1 LHPASMRS
9 GVTGTESW
17 CSERGECSTKQEEI
31 AVGVGRLGTGK
42 LTRRDFLK
50 AGGGALA
57 GAYML
62 GLAGCGGGSGSGSG
76 ELRFQ
81 TWATT
86 SGEQKGFRGLVERYE
101 KKNPDASI
109 KLEIVPGEQQLAKLD
124 TRLAAGE
131 GPDLARLQYQA
142 IGRYSSEGALVDL
155 SEYLGEGEAEAFTP
169 AFWQAV
175 QYEGAPYA
183 LPHHTDTFAVFYN
196 TDVFGEVG
204 IEVPGSLDESWTWDE
219 FMQVAGQIKD
229 SGAAD
234 YPFAMNWQTP
244 GAAYRWMSFLYQHG
258 GRLLN
263 EDLSGPAIDSPEGI
277 ETIAWNQGWFQDD
290 MVPPST
296 SIKSSEAIENLFS
309 NGTIAMMLQGDW
321 LMPYLED
328 NMQADWDVTYMIRD
342 AEMASDMGG
351 NVVAVTRDSQD
362 PELAADFVNF
372 VASEEQMAQFCVD
385 AQFIPVRKSLVE
397 QGLDYTLRPEDMQ
410 VFVEQSSTVPTEMAR
425 EQTLPAFNKINQV
438 LADELELAFKSGQSP
453 ETTAKNISSGIE
465 EALG

>member
-1 LHPASMRS
+1 MQ
-9 GVTGTESW
+9 GVRTF
-17 CSERGECSTKQEEI
+17 GEEF
-31 AVGVGRLGTGK
+31 
-42 LTRRDFLK
+42 TRRDFLK
-50 AGGGALA
+50 VGGGTLV
-57 GAYML
+57 GAYVL
-62 GLAGCGGGSGSGSG
+62 GLAGCGGSSESGSG

-81 TWATT
+81 TWAST

-109 KLEIVPGEQQLAKLD
+109 KLEIVPGEQQYAKLD

-131 GPDLARLQYQA
+131 GPDLARMQYQA
-142 IGRYSSEGALVDL
+142 IGRYSSQGAMVDL
-155 SEYLGEGEAEAFTP
+155 SEYLEGDEASAFTP

-175 QYEGAPYA
+175 QYEGTPYA

-196 TDVFGEVG
+196 TEMFDKLG

-219 FMQVAGQIKD
+219 FMQVAEQIKSEGD
-229 SGAAD
+229 AR
-234 YPFAMNWQTP
+234 YPFAMNWQTA

-258 GRLLN
+258 GTLLN
-263 EDLSGPAIDSPEGI
+263 GDLSGPAIDSPEGI
-277 ETIAWNQGWFQDD
+277 ETIAWNQSWFQDD

-296 SIKSSEAIENLFS
+296 SIKSTEPIENLFS

-328 NMQADWDVTYMIRD
+328 NMQAGWDITYMVRD
-342 AEMASDMGG
+342 VQMASDMGG
-351 NVVAVTRDSQD
+351 NAVGVTKDSQN
-362 PELAADFVNF
+362 PELAADFLKF
-372 VASEEQMAQFCVD
+372 VASEEQMAQFCID

-397 QGLDYTLRPEDMQ
+397 QGLDYNLRPEEMQ
-410 VFVEQSSTVPTEMAR
+410 VFVEQSSTVPTEMAT
-425 EQTLPAFNKINQV
+425 EQTLPEFNKINQV

-453 ETTAKNISSGIE
+453 DTTAKNISSGIE